1 MKKDNLILLIL
12 LGVVVVLVVVCGIF
26 AYQREEQTLNKS
38 DAEKIAEE
46 YASLNDQVNET
57 NNLTYPSVDLGIDN
71 PFVYAS
77 EETIIDLLENKTG
90 VIYFGFSSCPWC
102 RSMLPILNEAAS
114 EVGMGRIYYLN
125 VQDIRDT
132 LELDENNKVVTT
144 KEGSN
149 GYYQILSLLDE
160 YLSEYT
166 LEGKKNELVDTN
178 EKRLFAPTVVG
189 VRNGEIVG
197 FHEGTVDTQENGF
210 STLTDEEKEELK
222 KIYVEILNQTL
233 EGTCN
238 EAC

>member
-26 AYQREEQTLNKS
+26 AYQREEQTLSKS

-57 NNLTYPSVDLGIDN
+57 NNLTYPSVDLGVDN
-71 PFVYAS
+71 PFVYVS
-77 EETIIDLLENKTG
+77 EETVIDLLENGTG

-149 GYYQILSLLDE
+149 GYYQIVCLLDE

>member
-26 AYQREEQTLNKS
+26 AYQREEQTLSKS

-57 NNLTYPSVDLGIDN
+57 NNLTYPSVDLGVDN
-71 PFVYAS
+71 PFVYVS
-77 EETIIDLLENKTG
+77 EETVIDLLENGTG